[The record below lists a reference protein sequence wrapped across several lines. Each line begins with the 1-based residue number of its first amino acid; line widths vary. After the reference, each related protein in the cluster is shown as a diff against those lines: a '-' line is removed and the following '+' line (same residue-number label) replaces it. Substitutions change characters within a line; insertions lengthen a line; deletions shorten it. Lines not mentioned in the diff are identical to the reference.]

1 MAFGWMRM
9 RNEPSVADP
18 IQALDSV
25 HAEVSNAQRRLF
37 ELIVEVDRS
46 EAWRDAGA
54 RDLAH
59 WLSMRYGISQ
69 WKVTR
74 WIASAHALDRLPQ
87 IDVAFSS
94 GELGIDKV
102 VELTRFAT
110 PETEAG
116 LIRWADR
123 VSSGA
128 IRHRGDLL
136 ARRVLEEIQD
146 AHATRRVGW
155 WFFDDGRRFGLEAEL
170 PAADGAVVAKAL
182 ERLAETLP
190 IMPGEEGSCYAE
202 ARRADAL
209 VAICSM
215 RIGSDPDPDRAT
227 VVVHAQTTTLD
238 DHGTPSGGA
247 PIPGGCEIEHGPVL
261 HPETVRRLACTARI
275 QTVLED
281 RSGTAIG
288 VGRMR
293 REPPAF
299 MMRQLRYRDREC
311 VFPGCGDRRFA
322 HAHHVRWW
330 SRGGRTDLDNLV
342 LVCTFHHRLVHE
354 LGWRLQRRPGGKV
367 WWFRPDGTRHR
378 SGPAPPI
385 SEDSPTTQA
394 SGGQQLLRAP
404 PAHAATP

>member
-1 MAFGWMRM
+1 M
-9 RNEPSVADP
+9 RNEPRLADP
-18 IQALDSV
+18 IQGLDAV
-25 HAEVSNAQRRLF
+25 HAEVSKAQRRLF
-37 ELIVEVDRS
+37 KLIVEVDRS

-59 WLSMRYGISQ
+59 WLSMRYGISR
-69 WKVTR
+69 WKATR
-74 WIASAHALDRLPQ
+74 WIASAHALDHLPRTAE
-87 IDVAFSS
+87 AFET

-110 PETEAG
+110 PESEAG
-116 LIRWADR
+116 LIRWAER

-136 ARRVLEEIQD
+136 ARPVLEEIQE

-155 WFFDDGRRFGLEAEL
+155 WFFDDGKRFGLDAEL

-190 IMPGEEGSCYAE
+190 IMPGEEESCYAE
-202 ARRADAL
+202 VRRADAL
-209 VAICSM
+209 VAICST
-215 RIGSDPDPDRAT
+215 RIGSDPNPDRAT
-227 VVVHAQTTTLD
+227 VVVHAASAIPVGNDETTASGLG
-238 DHGTPSGGA
+238 GTILGE
-247 PIPGGCEIEHGPVL
+247 CELESGPVL

-275 QTVLED
+275 QTVVED
-281 RSGTAIG
+281 SSGTALR

-293 REPPAF
+293 REPTAF
-299 MMRQLRYRDREC
+299 MLRQLRYRDREC
-311 VFPGCGDRRFA
+311 TFPGCGDRRFA

-330 SRGGRTDLDNLV
+330 SRGGPTDLDNLV

-354 LGWRLQRRPGGKV
+354 LGWKLERDRSGEVR
-367 WWFRPDGTRHR
+367 WFRPDGTRHR

-385 SEDSPTTQA
+385 SEDA
-394 SGGQQLLRAP
+394 SQLQVREASSF
-404 PAHAATP
+404 